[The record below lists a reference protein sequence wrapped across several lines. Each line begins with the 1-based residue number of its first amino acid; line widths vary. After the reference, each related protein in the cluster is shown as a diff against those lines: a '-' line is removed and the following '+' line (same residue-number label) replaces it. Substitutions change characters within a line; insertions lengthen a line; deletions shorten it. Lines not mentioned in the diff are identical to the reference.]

1 MWSLASSGVMPWGT
15 SPVTTTTSASQSQPQ
30 ASSASG
36 IGERGGK
43 HLVGAALVHER
54 IGPEALR
61 HLGGA
66 GLPDQSDVVHIGR
79 AVRPLIGARQRRQR
93 LALVEA
99 VAGDDAMLEI
109 HGEQLELGREPVPIV
124 ERGLK
129 RRGDMGRV
137 GAPGEVVRDH
147 HQPPVAAA
155 FKEPSFIELP
165 VIPAKAGIHEHR
177 RARCPPSVFMGPGS
191 SPR

>member
-1 MWSLASSGVMPWGT
+1 MTPRGT

-36 IGERGGK
+36 IGERGGE
-43 HLVGAALVHER
+43 HLVGAALVHQR

-66 GLPDQSDVVHIGR
+66 RLADEGDVVHIGR

-99 VAGDDAMLEI
+99 VAGDDSVLEVG
-109 HGEQLELGREPVPIV
+109 GEQLELRRDPFPIV
-124 ERGLK
+124 ERRLQ
-129 RRGDMGRV
+129 RRRDMGRV
-137 GAPGEVVRDH
+137 GAPGEVVAHH

-155 FKEPSFIELP
+155 GK
-165 VIPAKAGIHEHR
+165 
-177 RARCPPSVFMGPGS
+177 GS
-191 SPR
+191 KLH